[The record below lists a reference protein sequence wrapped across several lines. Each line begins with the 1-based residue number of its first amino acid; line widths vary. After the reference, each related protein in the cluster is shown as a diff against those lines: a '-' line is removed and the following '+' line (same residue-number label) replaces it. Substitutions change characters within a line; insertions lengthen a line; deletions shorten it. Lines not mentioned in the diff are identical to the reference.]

1 MATFL
6 ATGFRLD
13 AQSWRA
19 ATKEMQVCQ
28 AHHFMLVQ
36 AHQMCSR
43 RCKELALLIRAQL
56 LHHAS

>member
-13 AQSWRA
+13 AQSWKA

-28 AHHFMLVQ
+28 LHHLRVVRAHH
-36 AHQMCSR
+36 MCSSLY
-43 RCKELALLIRAQL
+43 KQT
-56 LHHAS
+56 